1 MAKRTPQCS
10 KCPSVVCSPPIG
22 ATARAPLTEAPA
34 FCPMK
39 NEAGVLKKAL
49 SEYQKPSIK
58 EFARQAS
65 IQEFECYENTPQG
78 RRTRNPRIVEL
89 IEFGKK
95 MGYKKLGLAFCAG
108 LHAEA
113 ETVTRILENSGYEV
127 VSARCKMGAV
137 PKEFIGIQP
146 GEKIGGPL
154 SCETMCNPIAQAK
167 LLNSQKVDL
176 AIMLGLCL
184 GHDTLFFQYCRVPT
198 TVLAVKDRVTGH
210 NPLAAIYLS
219 SSYYG
224 RLTGKGIS
232 PGIPAREARNGD

>member
-1 MAKRTPQCS
+1 MAKKTPQCS

-49 SEYQKPSIK
+49 SEYQKPRIK

-65 IQEFECYENTPQG
+65 IQEFECYETTPQG

-95 MGYKKLGLAFCAG
+95 MGYKKLGLAFCTG

-127 VSARCKMGAV
+127 VSARCKVGAV
-137 PKEFIGIQP
+137 PKEVIGIQP
-146 GEKIGGPL
+146 GEKRTAVADQQLVRNFIFPMLKTYFHGKPF
-154 SCETMCNPIAQAK
+154 SRQAHRQQ
-167 LLNSQKVDL
+167 S
-176 AIMLGLCL
+176 AM
-184 GHDTLFFQYCRVPT
+184 
-198 TVLAVKDRVTGH
+198 
-210 NPLAAIYLS
+210 LAASRRFNKNWLILFTAHS
-219 SSYYG
+219 
-224 RLTGKGIS
+224 
-232 PGIPAREARNGD
+232 